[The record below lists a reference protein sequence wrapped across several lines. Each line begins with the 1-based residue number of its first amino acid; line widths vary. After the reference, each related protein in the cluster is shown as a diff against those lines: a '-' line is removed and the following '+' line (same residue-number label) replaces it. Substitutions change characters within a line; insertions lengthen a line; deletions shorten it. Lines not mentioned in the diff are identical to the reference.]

1 MIEQG
6 SELWLMQRRGHLS
19 ASRLHDAVTKG
30 ARGAYSAKRADIMW
44 TLIEERITGQ
54 AAPHFVTAEMQWGID
69 TEPQAKALYSFL
81 TDQPVDPAPY
91 VPHAYIPMTGASPD
105 GYVGDKGLIEVKCPK
120 TKTHLQTLAA
130 KEVPVQY
137 ITQMQWQMEC
147 TGRHWCDFV
156 SFDPRLPE
164 DYQIW
169 IHRVDRDDAM
179 IETLKDEIV
188 KFEAELNQLMGNLK

>member
-30 ARGAYSAKRADIMW
+30 ARGSYSAKRADIMW

-54 AAPHFVTAEMQWGID
+54 AAPHFVTADMQHGID
-69 TEPQAKALYSFL
+69 TEPQAKAAYAFL
-81 TDQPVDPAPY
+81 TDRAIADAPY

-105 GYVGDKGLIEVKCPK
+105 GYVEDDGLIEIKCPK

-130 KEVPVQY
+130 KQVPPQY

-147 TGRHWCDFV
+147 TWRHWCDFV
-156 SFDPRLPE
+156 SFDPRLPVE
-164 DYQIW
+164 YQIW
-169 IHRVDRDDAM
+169 IQRVQRDDAM
-179 IETLKDEIV
+179 IEMLKDEIT
-188 KFEAELNQLMGNLK
+188 KFEDEINTLMESLK